1 MIQIYQK
8 TIKEKELKTL
18 ENFRVGSWIYAESP
32 TEEELERLAKEFSL
46 ELGHLKD
53 AADIHEVPRLEIEKK
68 TDYIFIRFPHQQE
81 DGLITTTPLLI
92 VLGENFLIT
101 VSQKRLPFLEKF
113 ITGKINFYTTQKTK
127 LFLQIF
133 SEVNSLYSHFLASIN
148 RRVRSIGV
156 RIEKI
161 TPKDIVQFIASET
174 ILNDFMADLVP
185 TNTILKN
192 LLSGKILKLYEE
204 DKDLTEDLL
213 LSNNQLVELCK
224 SNIKTIINI
233 RDAYSTIMSN
243 NINRVIKLLT
253 SITIILTVP
262 MIVASLYG
270 MNVALPLENH
280 PSAFWLI
287 LGIVGAISATL
298 VYIFNKNQWL

>member
-1 MIQIYQK
+1 MIQIFQK
-8 TIKEKELKTL
+8 TIKERELKTL
-18 ENFRVGSWIYAESP
+18 ESFKVGSWIYVESP
-32 TEEELERLAKEFSL
+32 TEEELSRLSKEFSL

-53 AADIHEVPRLEIEKK
+53 AVDIYEVPRLEREKK

-81 DGLITTTPLLI
+81 DGSITTIPLLI

-101 VSQKRLPFLEKF
+101 ISQKRLPFLEKF

-133 SEVNSLYSHFLASIN
+133 SEVNSLYNHFLASIN

-161 TPKDIVQFIASET
+161 TPKDIIQFITSET
-174 ILNDFMADLVP
+174 VLNDFMADLVP

-270 MNVALPLENH
+270 MNVTLPLENH
-280 PSAFWLI
+280 PAAFWLI
-287 LGIVGAISATL
+287 LGIVGATSATL
-298 VYIFNKNQWL
+298 VYVFNKNQWL